1 MNTDHTP
8 TMDSN
13 YTQSPDSPQ
22 NNSKFVNKIKKIS
35 ATSMNYMTA
44 LHSET
49 VIKGTYQPPLGKIR
63 FAKDLKKVT
72 HFCEGQ

>member
-1 MNTDHTP
+1 
-8 TMDSN
+8 MDTN

-22 NNSKFVNKIKKIS
+22 NNSNFVNKIKKIR
-35 ATSMNYMTA
+35 ATSLNYMTA

-49 VIKGTYQPPLGKIR
+49 VIKGVSQPPLGKIR

-72 HFCEGQ
+72 HERQ

>member
-1 MNTDHTP
+1 
-8 TMDSN
+8 MDSN

-22 NNSKFVNKIKKIS
+22 NNSKFVNKIKKIR
-35 ATSMNYMTA
+35 ATSLNYMTA

-49 VIKGTYQPPLGKIR
+49 VIKGVSQPPLGKIR

-72 HFCEGQ
+72 HEGQ